1 MLRVFCKNKGMLVS
15 ESPIPKSL
23 AISFNSFSHWP
34 WTQLIKIAVDEVQF
48 DGLRPT
54 RQNVMTENVS
64 LRATLRFCLIG
75 LSGAA
80 SG

>member
-1 MLRVFCKNKGMLVS
+1 MLRVFCKDKGMLVS

-23 AISFNSFSHWP
+23 AISFNIFSRWP
-34 WTQLIKIAVDEVQF
+34 WTQLIKIAVDEVRF

-64 LRATLRFCLIG
+64 LRATLRFCLVG
-75 LSGAA
+75 LGGAA